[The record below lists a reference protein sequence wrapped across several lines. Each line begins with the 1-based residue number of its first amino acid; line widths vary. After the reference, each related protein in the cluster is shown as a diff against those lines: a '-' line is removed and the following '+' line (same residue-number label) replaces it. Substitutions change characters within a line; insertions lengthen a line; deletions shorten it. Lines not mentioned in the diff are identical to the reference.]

1 MARWEQYEIWAH
13 NGAKWE
19 IVGAFSDF
27 EIASALARNY
37 SKRMRLIHAVY
48 DAGKVVEQDI
58 LMELGARRE
67 TGT

>member
-1 MARWEQYEIWAH
+1 VA
-13 NGAKWE
+13 
-19 IVGAFSDF
+19 AFSDF

-58 LMELGARRE
+58 LMELGARHE
-67 TGT
+67 TGA

>member
-1 MARWEQYEIWAH
+1 MARWEQYEVWVQK
-13 NGAKWE
+13 GVKWE
-19 IVGAFSDF
+19 IAAAFSDF

-37 SKRMRLIHAVY
+37 STRMRLIHTVY
-48 DAGKVVEQDI
+48 DEGKVVERDV

>member
-19 IVGAFSDF
+19 IVAAFSDF
-27 EIASALARNY
+27 EIASALARKY
-37 SKRMRLIHAVY
+37 SSRMRLIHVVY
-48 DAGKVVEQDI
+48 DGGKVVGQDI
-58 LMELGARRE
+58 LMEFGARRD